1 MLNARAFYTLFVKTP
16 GTSNVKDNMARIA
29 GIDLQDSW
37 KVDFALTKIKGVG
50 WPLSKRIMKDAG
62 IDAKKRISDLTADE
76 VNRIG
81 VELDKHQIEGDL
93 ARAVR
98 ANIQR
103 LQVIGSYRGLRHT
116 RGLPVRGQ
124 RTRTN
129 ARTKRGK
136 RKTVGAFKKE
146 ILSRMT
152 TGKAEEAKK

>member
-1 MLNARAFYTLFVKTP
+1 
-16 GTSNVKDNMARIA
+16 MARIA

-37 KVDFALTKIKGVG
+37 KVEFALTKIKGLG
-50 WPLSKRIMKDAG
+50 WTLSKKVMKDAG
-62 IDAKKRISDLTADE
+62 IDAKKRISDLTSDE
-76 VNRIG
+76 VSKIAA
-81 VELDKHQIEGDL
+81 ELDKYQIEGDL

-98 ANIQR
+98 GNIQR

-116 RGLPVRGQ
+116 KGLPVRGQ

-146 ILSRMT
+146 ILSKMT
-152 TGKAEEAKK
+152 TGKEEEAKK